1 MVDVSR
7 QRTDRS
13 PRGVLSSAGQPPSDE
28 DPDEE
33 SHSPDLQA
41 HLQREP
47 QQDHLG
53 MPGRTRGRSLMLR
66 ALVLTLPVTIALLAF
81 TLEIFGLLVRL
92 FHG

>member
-7 QRTDRS
+7 QRT
-13 PRGVLSSAGQPPSDE
+13 GE
-28 DPDEE
+28 DTGEQ

-41 HLQREP
+41 RPQRKP

-53 MPGRTRGRSLMLR
+53 MPSRTRARSLMLR